1 MTDDTP
7 KLKAV
12 VENYVYIRTGKRI
25 KIVFDDPQS
34 IRKHLIMLGDAY
46 SIAVNYKKTE
56 QTFNNKE

>member
-25 KIVFDDPQS
+25 KIVFNDPQNL
-34 IRKHLIMLGDAY
+34 RKHLILLGEAY
-46 SIAVNYKKTE
+46 AVAVNY
-56 QTFNNKE
+56 NKSK